1 MHDYLFT
8 DEMKRDFIC
17 HPTADAPRFYNRG
30 ETLSDVYGKYSDEK
44 EARKYISDH
53 SQYGIRG
60 YLFENL
66 MKNGSAIWFT
76 ETDIEAECKYPDRG
90 PCNA

>member
-1 MHDYLFT
+1 MVHIKT
-8 DEMKRDFIC
+8 Q
-17 HPTADAPRFYNRG
+17 HYN
-30 ETLSDVYGKYSDEK
+30 
-44 EARKYISDH
+44 ISDY

-66 MKNGSAIWFT
+66 IKNGSAIWFT
-76 ETDIEAECKYPDRG
+76 ETDFEAEWKYPDRG